1 MITVSLNKKLL
12 KYTLVPYDDCGIVIK
27 SFKDA
32 YAVGM
37 EPVTKPFLNKDFEEN
52 SDYEIPAAEY
62 YAENN
67 KTPIATVSIEG
78 LYEFSENGKAD
89 MLVANIYYHDYWH
102 EYDKFCYPITL
113 KNCSFIEE
121 RFDSKIK
128 FKVTDVNAIQSAIM
142 KMLKKAETKMIKTL
156 SKYYGYSIGKCDFK
170 IKEQEK

>member
-1 MITVSLNKKLL
+1 MITISLNKKLL
-12 KYTLVPYDDCGIVIK
+12 KYTLVPYDDCGNVIK

-37 EPVTKPFLNKDFEEN
+37 ESVTKPFLNKDFEEN
-52 SDYEIPAAEY
+52 SDYEIPVAEY
-62 YAENN
+62 YAETS

-78 LYEFSENGKAD
+78 LYEYSHEGKAD

-113 KNCSFIEE
+113 KNCSVIQE

-142 KMLKKAETKMIKTL
+142 KMLKKAETKMLKTL
-156 SKYYGYSIGKCDFK
+156 SKYYGYNIGKCGFK
-170 IKEQEK
+170 LKEK

>member
-1 MITVSLNKKLL
+1 MITIQLNKKFL
-12 KYTLVPYDDCGIVIK
+12 KYTLVPYDDCGNVIE

-52 SDYEIPAAEY
+52 SDYESPVAEY
-62 YAENN
+62 YAENS
-67 KTPIATVSIEG
+67 KTPIATISIEG
-78 LYEFSENGKAD
+78 LYEYSDNGKAD

-102 EYDKFCYPITL
+102 EYDKVCYPLTL
-113 KNCSFIEE
+113 KNCNVVSE

-142 KMLKKAETKMIKTL
+142 KMLKKAETKMLKTL
-156 SKYYGYSIGKCDFK
+156 SKYYGYSIGKCEFK
-170 IKEQEK
+170 IQEK

>member
-1 MITVSLNKKLL
+1 MITIQLNKKLL
-12 KYTLVPYDDCGIVIK
+12 KYTLVPYDDCGNVIK
-27 SFKDA
+27 QFKDA

-52 SDYEIPAAEY
+52 SDYEIPVAEY
-62 YAENN
+62 YAENS

-102 EYDKFCYPITL
+102 EYDKFYYPMTL
-113 KNCSFIEE
+113 KDCNVIAE

-128 FKVTDVNAIQSAIM
+128 FKVTDVTAIQSAII
-142 KMLKKAETKMIKTL
+142 KTLAKAETKMLKTL
-156 SKYYGYSIGKCDFK
+156 SKYYSYSIGKCDFK
-170 IKEQEK
+170 IKE